1 MILLLLVYVLKN
13 EEKFDYR
20 FLVSKDSYG
29 LNFKIWVDLKIENK
43 NKKF

>member
-20 FLVSKDSYG
+20 FMVSKD
-29 LNFKIWVDLKIENK
+29 KRWVDLKIENK
-43 NKKF
+43 NKSYSVIF